1 MTLDKV
7 LTDGAKKNPDRLAL
21 VFEHKK
27 VKYGELNAMVNRL
40 TGALLILG
48 IKKNDRIAI
57 LLHNSYEF
65 VISYFAALRLGA
77 IAVPIN
83 TMLSSKEINFILQD
97 SSPALLIT
105 SSDFKDNLPEINFAP
120 AQTVLTDIKG
130 DFSMISKGYLLWEQ
144 IIKRDNDQWY
154 PSAAQDEDVSVII
167 YTSGTTGN
175 PKGVMLTHKNLL
187 CNIASSLVAAKLTEK
202 DRVLLFL
209 PMFHSFSATV
219 CLLAPLYAGA
229 RIIVLKSPKP
239 FSKVIKAIMI
249 QRVSIFVAIPPV
261 YNILSRLKLPW
272 GFHFINPIR
281 LCLSGAAPLATEVL
295 KRFENTFN
303 LPLLEGYGL
312 TEASPVVS
320 LNPLSLRQP
329 GSVGIPVPGVEVRV
343 VDDLGQDVPQG
354 GVGELIV
361 RGQNVMKGYYH
372 QPEATMET
380 IRDGWLFTGDI
391 ARIDDKG
398 YIYIVDR
405 KKDMIIVHGLNV
417 YPREI
422 EDVLYSHEK
431 VAEAAVVGQEEKNR
445 EEIVVA
451 VIVLK
456 VDEKEEKGGKAAV
469 EEIRDFCQKRLAAYK
484 VPRIIEFWES
494 LPKNATG
501 KILKRE
507 IKKQLGRSR

>member
-1 MTLDKV
+1 MPLDMI
-7 LTDGAKKNPDRLAL
+7 LTNGAKKFSARWAL
-21 VFEHKK
+21 VFEHQR
-27 VKYGELNAMVNRL
+27 VKYGQLNTMVNQFA
-40 TGALLILG
+40 GALLMLG
-48 IKKNDRIAI
+48 VKKNDRIAI
-57 LLHNSYEF
+57 LLHNSHEF
-65 VISYFAALRLGA
+65 VVSYFAALRLGA

-105 SSDFKDNLPEINFAP
+105 SSDFKDKLPEISFAP
-120 AQTVLTDIKG
+120 AQTVLTDVKDEG
-130 DFSMISKGYLLWEQ
+130 GYLLWQQ
-144 IIKRDNDQWY
+144 ILKRDSDKEY
-154 PSAAQDEDVSVII
+154 PSAAQDEDVAVII

-175 PKGVMLTHKNLL
+175 PKGVMLTHKNLVS
-187 CNIASSLVAAKLTEK
+187 NIVSSLAAVKLTEK
-202 DRVLLFL
+202 DRVILFL
-209 PMFHSFSATV
+209 PMFHSFTATV

-239 FSKVIKAIMI
+239 FDKVIKAIML

-295 KRFENTFN
+295 KRFENAFN

-320 LNPLSLRQP
+320 LNPLNLRQP
-329 GSVGIPVPGVEVRV
+329 GSVGIPISGVEVRV
-343 VDDLGQDVPQG
+343 VDDNGQDVPQG

-361 RGQNVMKGYYH
+361 RGENVMKGYYH
-372 QPEATMET
+372 QPEATSEA
-380 IRDGWLFTGDI
+380 IRDGWLFTGDM
-391 ARIDDKG
+391 ARIDNKG

-422 EDVLYSHEK
+422 EDVLYDYEK
-431 VAEAAVVGQEEKNR
+431 IAEAAVVGQEEKNR
-445 EEIVVA
+445 EEIIVA

-456 VDEKEEKGGKAAV
+456 AEENGEKTTV
-469 EEIRDFCQKRLAAYK
+469 EEIRGFCQKRLAAYK
-484 VPRIIEFWES
+484 LPRIIEFWES

-507 IKKQLGRSR
+507 IKRLRMVGREEI

>member
-1 MTLDKV
+1 MTLDKI
-7 LTDGAKKNPDRLAL
+7 LADGAKKFPDRWAL
-21 VFEHKK
+21 VFEHQGI
-27 VKYGELNAMVNRL
+27 KYRQLNAMVNQF
-40 TGALLILG
+40 TGALLRLG
-48 IKKNDRIAI
+48 VKKNDRIAI

-97 SSPALLIT
+97 CSPVLLVT
-105 SSDFKDNLPEINFAP
+105 SSDLCNGLDCSLLVITDVKDTSSMASNDYLLWKQI
-120 AQTVLTDIKG
+120 IKG
-130 DFSMISKGYLLWEQ
+130 DNAKE
-144 IIKRDNDQWY
+144 Y
-154 PSAAQDEDVSVII
+154 PSAAQYEDVAVII

-175 PKGVMLTHKNLL
+175 PKGVMLTHKNILS
-187 CNIASSLVAAKLTEK
+187 NIAASLEAVRITEK

-209 PMFHSFSATV
+209 PMFHSFAATV
-219 CLLAPLYAGA
+219 CLLVPIYAGS
-229 RIIVLKSPKP
+229 RVIVLKSPKP
-239 FSKVIKAIMI
+239 FNKVIKAIMM
-249 QRVSIFVAIPPV
+249 QRISIFVAIPTV

-272 GFHFINPIR
+272 GFHLINPIR
-281 LCLSGAAPLATEVL
+281 LCLSGAAPLSTEVL
-295 KRFENTFN
+295 KRFEDTFN

-329 GSVGIPVPGVEVRV
+329 ASVGIPIPGVEVKV
-343 VDDLGQDVPQG
+343 VDDMGQDVPKG
-354 GVGELIV
+354 GIGELVV
-361 RGQNVMKGYYH
+361 RGPNVMKGYYH

-380 IRDGWLFTGDI
+380 IRDEWLFTGDM

-405 KKDMIIVHGLNV
+405 KKDMIIIHGINV

-422 EDVLYSHEK
+422 EDVLYIHEK
-431 VAEAAVVGQEEKNR
+431 IAEAAVVGQEEKNR
-445 EEIVVA
+445 EEIIVA

-456 VDEKEEKGGKAAV
+456 EGEKATV
-469 EEIRDFCQKRLAAYK
+469 EEVKDFCQKRLAAYK
-484 VPRIIEFWES
+484 LPRIIEFWES

-507 IKKQLGRSR
+507 IKRLRL